1 MMVMM
6 TITIGVKNVRDDGDG
21 DAHNIDG
28 NASDE
33 DENDKNGNDD
43 VDQGSLQKVL
53 LNTYLRPR

>member
-6 TITIGVKNVRDDGDG
+6 TITIGVKNVRDDG

-43 VDQGSLQKVL
+43 D
-53 LNTYLRPR
+53 